1 MNPRHK
7 FSTAGVLV
15 AAGGA
20 DNDAELGAT
29 AGRAGLRCYL
39 TYRVVQFAYR
49 SSALASVGRT
59 RMELSGVSR

>member
-1 MNPRHK
+1 M
-7 FSTAGVLV
+7 